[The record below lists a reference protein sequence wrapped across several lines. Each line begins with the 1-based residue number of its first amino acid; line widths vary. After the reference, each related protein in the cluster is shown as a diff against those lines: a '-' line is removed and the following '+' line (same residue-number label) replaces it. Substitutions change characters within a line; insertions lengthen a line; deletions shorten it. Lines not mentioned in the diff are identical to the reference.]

1 MNGSS
6 HASCKSSASPV
17 GPAICSRHTQEG
29 IRRRGVDGLDRRSSG
44 LANYYNRLLGYIQ

>member
-17 GPAICSRHTQEG
+17 GAGICSHHTQEG
-29 IRRRGVDGLDRRSSG
+29 IRRGSVDGLARRSSG